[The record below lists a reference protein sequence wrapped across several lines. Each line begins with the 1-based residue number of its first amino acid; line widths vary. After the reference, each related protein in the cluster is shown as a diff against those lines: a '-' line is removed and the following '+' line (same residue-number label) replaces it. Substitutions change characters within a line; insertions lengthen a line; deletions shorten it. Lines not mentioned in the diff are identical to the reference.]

1 MREKPHMAW
10 AHAHGQE
17 LNLQRGTARRR
28 WRPRRL
34 CVQVTFPDQHGHMN
48 NPPERDP
55 TVHPSGHPS
64 NTRAC
69 NASAKRASSSPA
81 SGQTRGVRTGMALR
95 HAVRARRLTGPASE
109 APPARAHTPHHLES
123 SIDGLGV
130 GRLAEESG
138 RSRRRRTGG
147 LAGTADRR
155 RARAREAEVPR
166 GPGGR
171 GHAHVRPSMDHNLPG
186 MGYCQL
192 PLPASAGVSRGPHG
206 ARGRRSVPVVL
217 AACSR

>member
-1 MREKPHMAW
+1 VQCKCKAGLIKPRV
-10 AHAHGQE
+10 GPD
-17 LNLQRGTARRR
+17 ARR
-28 WRPRRL
+28 P
-34 CVQVTFPDQHGHMN
+34 HG
-48 NPPERDP
+48 
-55 TVHPSGHPS
+55 
-64 NTRAC
+64 
-69 NASAKRASSSPA
+69 
-81 SGQTRGVRTGMALR
+81 RGVRTGMALR

-138 RSRRRRTGG
+138 RSRRRRRTGG

-206 ARGRRSVPVVL
+206 ARGPSFLFFCPFFFL
-217 AACSR
+217 KDSLK